1 MMLER
6 LAPVRLFDVRLVAV
20 ARHAKDL
27 VVVLA
32 HAALERGLGLVELLA
47 ERARVAVRALEL
59 GLLERRA
66 EVRDRVVVLL
76 LVQPDARAR
85 AQRFEGAGLE
95 DQGCLGVDEGVIVA
109 GKLWGARAGWG

>member
-1 MMLER
+1 MLER

-27 VVVLA
+27 VVVLGL
-32 HAALERGLGLVELLA
+32 AALERSLGPLELPA

-59 GLLERRA
+59 GLLERGA
-66 EVRDRVVVLL
+66 EVRDRIVVLL

-85 AQRFEGAGLE
+85 A
-95 DQGCLGVDEGVIVA
+95 
-109 GKLWGARAGWG
+109 

>member
-27 VVVLA
+27 VVVLGL
-32 HAALERGLGLVELLA
+32 AALERSFGPLELPT
-47 ERARVAVRALEL
+47 ERPRVAVRALEL

-85 AQRFEGAGLE
+85 A
-95 DQGCLGVDEGVIVA
+95 
-109 GKLWGARAGWG
+109 